1 MTGCGKSACGAIMR
15 ARFLNISARR
25 KWKTMKKQKG
35 LVQQLKDENR
45 KLKED
50 LRYER
55 HRRELAL
62 KKCAF
67 HEEGEKLAAEKL
79 KNEMAMHWLTLKEA
93 GGAAELPVRE
103 LKAAMDEERMILVRR
118 SEKPGFL
125 RFTTDLSEVLEAART
140 IQGADGPETD

>member
-1 MTGCGKSACGAIMR
+1 
-15 ARFLNISARR
+15 
-25 KWKTMKKQKG
+25 MKKQKG
-35 LVQQLKDENR
+35 LVQQLKDESR

-67 HEEGEKLAAEKL
+67 HEENEKLAAEKL

-93 GGAAELPVRE
+93 GGAIELPVTE

-118 SEKPGFL
+118 SERPGFL
-125 RFTTDLSEVLEAART
+125 RFTTDLSEVLEAARA
-140 IQGADGPETD
+140 IQGADGSKAD

>member
-35 LVQQLKDENR
+35 LVQQLKDESR

-67 HEEGEKLAAEKL
+67 HEENEKLAAEKL

-93 GGAAELPVRE
+93 GGAIELPVTE

-118 SEKPGFL
+118 SERPGFL
-125 RFTTDLSEVLEAART
+125 RFTTDLSEVLEAARA
-140 IQGADGPETD
+140 IQGADGSKAD